1 MKKYKKLSL
10 ILNFEVKDKDDP
22 KQMTWHDAM
31 KKYDSKGKGKWRL
44 PTKDELNLLYLKKDI
59 VGVFADSGYWS
70 SSENLADY
78 AWVQYFSNGLQA
90 SLNKKYLASYVRCVR
105 SI

>member
-31 KKYDSKGKGKWRL
+31 KKYDGKGKGKWRL

-59 VGVFADSGYWS
+59 VGGFANYFYWS
-70 SSENLADY
+70 GSEYSANL
-78 AWVQYFSNGLQA
+78 AWVQFFNDGSQGSDGKNYTF
-90 SLNKKYLASYVRCVR
+90 YVRCVR
-105 SI
+105 SF